1 MPSGAPLDVSAHQP
15 QQLAPIAPGSPTIS
29 GWWHCTGSLCHLPFT
44 AVPWLVLKSRL
55 PSWER
60 PDKHQRGFSASTP
73 WKACCPHSTPTSAHL
88 SQPSHPPV
96 HESHYAAGPLCGI
109 RLTPL
114 PWQAA
119 IYTFFYLPLRRPP
132 QNDQVAP
139 GCWEE
144 EQVVNLPNAMLTQ
157 KHPLTEDWWAQVF

>member
-60 PDKHQRGFSASTP
+60 PDKHQRGSFHTLEGTLP
-73 WKACCPHSTPTSAHL
+73 PQHTQLCTSVTT
-88 SQPSHPPV
+88 QPSTSPWI
-96 HESHYAAGPLCGI
+96 PLCSRALVWHQADSTVMTGCNI
-109 RLTPL
+109 YIFL
-114 PWQAA
+114 PPSEKTSTKWPSS
-119 IYTFFYLPLRRPP
+119 TWLLRGRAGGKPS
-132 QNDQVAP
+132 
-139 GCWEE
+139 
-144 EQVVNLPNAMLTQ
+144 
-157 KHPLTEDWWAQVF
+157 